1 MTGSYFVAIQQGSV
15 EDAECC
21 DVISRFR
28 SIVMASLSAGKSYEG
43 ISMTAKIRKSCKKLA
58 HISFK
63 LNISVVRVATL
74 FKSWFD
80 FNPYLS
86 PFCTHCINPA
96 VLCSCF
102 QALTGLA
109 ILCDRQRTEPDSS
122 SSTALTTKKVPLHL
136 SGSSIWVYPVCASIN
151 SICPLMSQL
160 IFTSEHFESLWEMQD
175 GKGMYSRKKTCDG
188 LEITFKFPR

>member
-80 FNPYLS
+80 IEIPI
-86 PFCTHCINPA
+86 C
-96 VLCSCF
+96 
-102 QALTGLA
+102 
-109 ILCDRQRTEPDSS
+109 
-122 SSTALTTKKVPLHL
+122 LH
-136 SGSSIWVYPVCASIN
+136 SAHIASIPQFFAPA
-151 SICPLMSQL
+151 SKL
-160 IFTSEHFESLWEMQD
+160 
-175 GKGMYSRKKTCDG
+175 
-188 LEITFKFPR
+188 

>member
-1 MTGSYFVAIQQGSV
+1 MLRCYITVPRN
-15 EDAECC
+15 C
-21 DVISRFR
+21 D
-28 SIVMASLSAGKSYEG
+28 G
-43 ISMTAKIRKSCKKLA
+43 IAFCWKLA

-63 LNISVVRVATL
+63 LNISVVCVATL
-74 FKSWFD
+74 FKSWFWYW
-80 FNPYLS
+80 NPYLS

-122 SSTALTTKKVPLHL
+122 ALTTKKVPLHL

-175 GKGMYSRKKTCDG
+175 GKGMYSRKKNLMAWKSHSNSLDKT
-188 LEITFKFPR
+188 LESWGTPESCWLEVVIRKDQG